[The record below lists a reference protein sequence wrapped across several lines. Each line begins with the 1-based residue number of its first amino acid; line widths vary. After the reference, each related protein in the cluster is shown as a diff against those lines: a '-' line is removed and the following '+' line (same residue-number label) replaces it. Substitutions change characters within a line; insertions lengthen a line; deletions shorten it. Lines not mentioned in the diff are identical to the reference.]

1 VSEQY
6 SFSAD
11 AGVVARLGREL
22 VGRQETA
29 LTELVKNAYDADA
42 TSVDVR
48 LEMQDKTPSAVV
60 ITDNG
65 TGMTKEE
72 LVGGFLRI
80 ASNAKVKLPRSPLF
94 GRKRAGRKGIGR
106 FATERLGRRLQLL
119 TRSNEDDPGLELV
132 VDWDDFTPGRELSDV
147 KVTVSEAPPGTRG
160 TSLRIEGLRDR
171 WTDSQLERCL
181 LNLTGILQPFPVAP
195 VAGDSRADPG
205 FQVQFRRGGD
215 LLEDTVI
222 ADLQTQ
228 FQVHATAVIEARVDA
243 TGQAQWRIT
252 NNKVGRDR
260 DWVNFHHDRDPA
272 EEYAHLRGAQMRAYY
287 FILSPDTL
295 PALVYSRVRTLLGE
309 NGGIRLY
316 RNGFRVAPYG
326 DFEDDWLGLDNLYAR
341 RSATLAPVANRN
353 FFGVV
358 EVEDPDGTR
367 FEERTSREGLVDTPE
382 FEELR
387 EFLPAVLISA
397 VNAIAADRGR
407 IGSASSRTPRSKP
420 SAGAYVDR
428 GRERLS
434 HLIESVEAQPDP
446 PTAAIVETLKEIK
459 EDLVQGGEALVQEAE
474 MLRFL
479 ASIGL
484 ASSEFT
490 HEIRMTFQAFGL
502 DMDAI
507 IAFAREAS
515 PSDPDIAAS
524 ADRADGARERVEAFT
539 GYFSEAMASRN
550 LRLRAPA
557 SLKLAVRDF
566 ARGVRPITERQGIT
580 VTATIPDLDPLF
592 TAPIHEAELSSIL
605 LNLLTN
611 AIKAIKRQGGERRIL
626 IEADRES
633 DRRLALRFSDTGDG
647 IDEAVREEIFEPF
660 VTTQSAAPSI
670 ASEVRHAV
678 GTGLGLW
685 ILSQIVEK
693 LGGEVSVIDPPAG
706 FATCFEILLPSEE
719 SGNG

>member
-1 VSEQY
+1 MPEEY

-42 TSVDVR
+42 TSVDVL
-48 LEMQDKTPSAVV
+48 LEIQGSGPVALV

-65 TGMTKEE
+65 AGMTKDE
-72 LVGGFLRI
+72 LVSGFLRI
-80 ASNAKVKLPRSPLF
+80 ASNAKVKLPTSPLF

-106 FATERLGRRLQLL
+106 FATERLGSRLQLW
-119 TRSNEDDPGLELV
+119 THAVDDVPGLELV
-132 VDWDDFTPGRELSDV
+132 VDWDTFTQGRELSDV
-147 KVTVSEAPPGTRG
+147 KVTVRETGPGPRG

-171 WTDSQLERCL
+171 WTDSQLQRCL

-195 VAGDSRADPG
+195 VAGDTKADPG

-228 FQVHATAVIEARVDA
+228 FQVHATAVIEARIDSA
-243 TGQAQWRIT
+243 GKAQWRIT
-252 NNKVGRDR
+252 NNKVGKDR
-260 DWVNFHHDRDPA
+260 GWVAFHHDQDPPVD
-272 EEYAHLRGAQMRAYY
+272 YAHLRGAQMKAYY
-287 FILSPDTL
+287 FILSTETL
-295 PALVYSRVRTLLGE
+295 PAIVYPRVRALLGE
-309 NGGIRLY
+309 YGGIRLY

-326 DFEDDWLGLDNLYAR
+326 DFEDDWLGLDNLYVR

-358 EVEDPDGTR
+358 EVSDPDGTR

-387 EFLPAVLISA
+387 EFLPAVLLSA

-407 IGSASSRTPRSKP
+407 IGSAASRTQRTKP
-420 SAGAYVDR
+420 TAGAYVDR
-428 GRERLS
+428 SRQRLS
-434 HLIESVEAQPDP
+434 NLIENVQTQPDP
-446 PTAAIVETLKEIK
+446 PTAAIVETLKEIE
-459 EDLVQGGEALVQEAE
+459 EDLAQGGEALVQEAE

-490 HEIRMTFQAFGL
+490 HEIRMTFQSFGL
-502 DMDAI
+502 DMDAVI
-507 IAFAREAS
+507 EFAKKAS
-515 PSDPDIAAS
+515 TSDAAISAS
-524 ADRADGARERVEAFT
+524 ADRADGARDRVEAFT

-566 ARGVRPITERQGIT
+566 VRGVRPITERQKIVVEAVVPET
-580 VTATIPDLDPLF
+580 DPLF
-592 TAPIHEAELSSIL
+592 TTPIHEAELSSIL

-611 AIKAIKRQGGERRIL
+611 AIKAIKRQGGERNIR
-626 IEADRES
+626 IEADREV

-647 IDEAVREEIFEPF
+647 IDTAVREQIFEPF
-660 VTTQSAAPSI
+660 VTTQSAAPSV

-693 LGGEVSVIDPPAG
+693 LGGEVSIIDPPTG